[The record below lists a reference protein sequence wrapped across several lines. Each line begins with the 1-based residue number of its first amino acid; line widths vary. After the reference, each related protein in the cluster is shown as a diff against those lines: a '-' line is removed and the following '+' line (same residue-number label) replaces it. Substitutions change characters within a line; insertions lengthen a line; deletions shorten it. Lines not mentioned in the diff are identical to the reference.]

1 MAILPIRLYPDP
13 ILRKK
18 SENVTKITR
27 HIISLCYSLI
37 QTMDKQ
43 KHGIGIA
50 APQVGVLKRV
60 AIVDVSKRVKGAQ
73 RLVLINPT
81 IVTFSESCL
90 SREGCMSLPEYS
102 ADLSRYRAVRVRYL
116 DLKGNLREKH
126 CEGIEAVC
134 MQHETDHLDGL
145 LFFDRVS
152 CLKTDLFPRR

>member
-18 SENVTKITR
+18 SESVNKVTLD
-27 HIISLCYSLI
+27 IISLCNSLI

-60 AIVDVSKRVKGAQ
+60 AIVDVSKRVRGAQ
-73 RLVLINPT
+73 RLILINPT
-81 IVTFSESCL
+81 IVTFSESCR
-90 SREGCMSLPEYS
+90 SREGCMSLPEYT
-102 ADLSRYRAVRVRYL
+102 ADLTRYKAVRVRYTDIKG
-116 DLKGNLREKH
+116 DLKEKY
-126 CEGIEAVC
+126 CEGIEAICV
-134 MQHETDHLDGL
+134 QHEVDHLNEK

-152 CLKTDLFPRR
+152 CLKTDLYPRK